1 MGQCKLLLVSLF
13 SVTLPLT
20 IALESQMENQFLIH
34 RLHALWVA
42 HSTHLLLE
50 VSQKEV

>member
-50 VSQKEV
+50 MSQKEV